1 MPSKTFYNL
10 DEAKKNKIIEA
21 AAAIFLEQTF
31 ENAKVVDI
39 CKKCEIPRVTFYS
52 YFESLEDIY
61 NYIFEYYSSRFCNL
75 ESIKSL
81 DVNGKSS
88 EDIDL
93 YMNSIEYF
101 MKIISSDVGLKKV
114 YGGIDT
120 LDFTDKAITHCIIS
134 LGFQYKSGAI
144 SRKEFIEKIGEVI
157 NNIQ

>member
-1 MPSKTFYNL
+1 MPSKTFHNL
-10 DEAKKNKIIEA
+10 NEVKKNKIIEA
-21 AAAIFLEQTF
+21 AASIFLEETF

-39 CKKCEIPRVTFYS
+39 CRRCEIPRVTFYS

-61 NYIFEYYSSRFCNL
+61 NYIFEHYSSKFCNL
-75 ESIKSL
+75 DSIKTL
-81 DVNGKSS
+81 DVTENST

-93 YMNSIEYF
+93 YINSIEYF

-114 YGGIDT
+114 YDGIDT

-144 SRKEFIEKIGEVI
+144 SRDEFIKKIGEVI